1 MNDKRFTKIKKDY
14 ILIFDINTQI
24 SKITYDNV
32 FNDKKI
38 EILRNNYKKI
48 KFSKLKECKK
58 NEVINSIVYVLQTF
72 PQQKKQSRIGDVL
85 MRKIIVRDISGL
97 KWQITLWKKF
107 ASLDIKE
114 SDILLLKFIRVNL
127 YNNNICLSLLLMIRI
142 LL

>member
-1 MNDKRFTKIKKDY
+1 
-14 ILIFDINTQI
+14 
-24 SKITYDNV
+24 
-32 FNDKKI
+32 
-38 EILRNNYKKI
+38 
-48 KFSKLKECKK
+48 
-58 NEVINSIVYVLQTF
+58 
-72 PQQKKQSRIGDVL
+72 